1 MNQIDP
7 EKKEE
12 KPEESNSGNFW
23 RNLALLM
30 LIFGV
35 PKLWS
40 DSLQE
45 NRKPINSIW
54 YPPRPGFNSAPKLDV
69 AKQVKQEVAKSS
81 EAYWNSNVVPLH
93 TYRFRKHESDE
104 PYNEYF
110 LKFLRGYKETVG
122 QTSLTSNSMA
132 VGTASSRPP
141 DPELVKM
148 VKQQL
153 ELDKQCLAFLDDL
166 MTKISGKTVLNK
178 SAPTS
183 QELEESATAME
194 NLDLSKLNEE
204 QIEFLNLYNELN
216 DRQLEQFHEIEIMQ
230 AVMRER
236 YPGTKFN
243 LPDLERSP

>member
-1 MNQIDP
+1 MNQLDP

-12 KPEESNSGNFW
+12 KLEKSNSGFTWQNIVKG
-23 RNLALLM
+23 
-30 LIFGV
+30 LIILGIS
-35 PKLWS
+35 KIWL
-40 DSLQE
+40 DSVNE
-45 NRKPINSIW
+45 NRKPINSNW

-93 TYRFRKHESDE
+93 TYRFRKHASDE

-153 ELDKQCLAFLDDL
+153 ELDKQLLALIDDL
-166 MTKISGKTVLNK
+166 MTKISGKTVMNK
-178 SAPTS
+178 TAPTS
-183 QELEESATAME
+183 QEIEESATVME

-204 QIEFLNLYNELN
+204 QLQFLNHYNELN
-216 DRQLEQFHEIEIMQ
+216 ERQSEQFHEIEIMQ